1 MISGN
6 RVINF
11 FLYFFLL
18 AVSLIQNTL
27 SEEIQIS
34 PLLNLDEISPSYED
48 VNEED
53 SVQPNDNLLLKQAP
67 HGAGEI
73 KFVSLSILNKIT
85 ATVKKV
91 DVEIK
96 ENYIYDNLRIFPIFC
111 KINTPDERPE
121 VSSYLNIYDRK
132 TNNKIFA
139 GWMLKSLP
147 SISSMEHSLY
157 DIWINDC
164 I

>member
-1 MISGN
+1 MINGSQL
-6 RVINF
+6 INF
-11 FLYFFLL
+11 FFYFFLL
-18 AVSLIQNTL
+18 AVSQIQNTF

-34 PLLNLDEISPSYED
+34 PLLNLDEILPSYED
-48 VNEED
+48 VIEED
-53 SVQPNDNLLLKQAP
+53 SVQPNDDLLLKQAP
-67 HGAGEI
+67 LGTGEI

-91 DVEIK
+91 DIEIK
-96 ENYIYDNLRIFPIFC
+96 ESYIHDDLRIFPIFC
-111 KINTPDERPE
+111 KLSTPDERPE

-147 SISSMEHSLY
+147 SVSSMEHSLY

-164 I
+164 L

>member
-1 MISGN
+1 MINGS
-6 RVINF
+6 RLINF
-11 FLYFFLL
+11 FLYFVLF
-18 AVSLIQNTL
+18 AASLIQNTL

-34 PLLNLDEISPSYED
+34 PLLNLDEILPSYED
-48 VNEED
+48 VIEQD
-53 SVQPNDNLLLKQAP
+53 SIQPIDDQLFKQAP
-67 HGAGEI
+67 QGIGEI

-91 DVEIK
+91 DIEIK
-96 ENYIYDNLRIFPIFC
+96 ESYIHGDLRIFPIFC
-111 KINTPDERPE
+111 KLSTLDERPE

-139 GWMLKSLP
+139 GWMQKSLP
-147 SISSMEHSLY
+147 SVSSMEHSLY

-164 I
+164 F